1 MLNKEAIIY
10 INSRLLAVS
19 MQIDNCKSKAE
30 LKKLIEE
37 RGFLLYARALVEEKI
52 KRSKK
57 SGL

>member
-10 INSRLLAVS
+10 INGRLLAVS
-19 MQIDNCKSKAE
+19 MKIENCKSKAE
-30 LKKLIEE
+30 LKKLMED
-37 RGFLLYARALVEEKI
+37 RSFLLYARSLVEEKI